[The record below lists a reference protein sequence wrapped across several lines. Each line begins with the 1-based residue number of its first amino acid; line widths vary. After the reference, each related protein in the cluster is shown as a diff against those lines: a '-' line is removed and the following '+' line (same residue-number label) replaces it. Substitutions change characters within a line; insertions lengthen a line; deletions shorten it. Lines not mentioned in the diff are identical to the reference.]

1 MRGRATQHGLLRGS
15 PSHASPE
22 SRSGDLPALSAFV
35 AFEVF
40 VEYAMK
46 MAADDRDLVW
56 ILTSLCCKAGFSWII
71 FQQSRIRGCL
81 RRERERGSN
90 RCAAMASDNSQMQ
103 QPPTAVAADQ
113 QQGGQGALSSECQRP
128 VTRTDTAG
136 GRQHCTVHQ
145 SGAKVWSG
153 CGTAERE
160 QSQGKGST
168 AAATAGLLSASSL
181 QAQKPRLEQ
190 EAW

>member
-1 MRGRATQHGLLRGS
+1 MRGRATQDGLLRGS

-71 FQQSRIRGCL
+71 FSRVVYGVASGE
-81 RRERERGSN
+81 REREREDQIVVQLWQATTR
-90 RCAAMASDNSQMQ
+90 RCSSRQRQSLRTNSK
-103 QPPTAVAADQ
+103 
-113 QQGGQGALSSECQRP
+113 E
-128 VTRTDTAG
+128 
-136 GRQHCTVHQ
+136 
-145 SGAKVWSG
+145 AK
-153 CGTAERE
+153 ER
-160 QSQGKGST
+160 
-168 AAATAGLLSASSL
+168 
-181 QAQKPRLEQ
+181 
-190 EAW
+190 